1 MLPLGEETGTHN
13 YAGLMPILEWW
24 WAYLALGAFVGF
36 FAGLLGVGGGA
47 ATVPVLAFIF
57 AANQFAPSH
66 VVHLALGTSM
76 ATILF
81 TSISSVRTHQQH
93 GAVNWQI
100 VRRMVAG
107 IVIGTLGGALL
118 ASVLDVRL
126 LTISFTALIYYLSAQ
141 MIFGRNPQPGT
152 MPQTA
157 AGASITSVGIGI
169 ISSLTATGGASL
181 VVAYLVKR
189 GTRIHEAI
197 GTAAAIGWPLAA
209 AGTAGYVIAGW
220 GKSGLPEYSFGYV
233 YAPALAVIVVA
244 SILLAPVG
252 ARLAHCT
259 PGVLLKK
266 IFAVVL
272 FVLATKM
279 LVSFF

>member
-1 MLPLGEETGTHN
+1 MS
-13 YAGLMPILEWW
+13 IFDWW

-36 FAGLLGVGGGA
+36 FAGLLGIGGGA
-47 ATVPVLAFIF
+47 AMVPVLAFVF
-57 AANQFAPSH
+57 AAKEFAPSH
-66 VVHLALGTSM
+66 IVHLALGTAM

-81 TSISSVRTHQQH
+81 TSVSSVRAHQQH
-93 GAVNWQI
+93 GAVNWRI
-100 VRRMVAG
+100 VRRMALG
-107 IVIGTLGGALL
+107 IIVGTFGGALL

-126 LTISFTALIYYLSAQ
+126 LTITFTALIYYMSAQ
-141 MIFGRNPQPGT
+141 MMFGRKPQPGT
-152 MPQTA
+152 MPQTV
-157 AGASITSVGIGI
+157 AGASIASVSIGI

-189 GTRIHEAI
+189 GTLIHEAI

-209 AGTAGYVIAGW
+209 AGTAGYVLAGW
-220 GKSGLPEYSFGYV
+220 GKSGLPEYSIGYV
-233 YAPALAVIVVA
+233 YAPAFAGIVIA

-252 ARLAHCT
+252 ARLAHRT
-259 PGVLLKK
+259 PGALLKK

>member
-1 MLPLGEETGTHN
+1 MPMLD
-13 YAGLMPILEWW
+13 WW

-47 ATVPVLAFIF
+47 AMVPVLAFIF
-57 AANQFAPSH
+57 AAKQFAPSH
-66 VVHLALGTSM
+66 VVHLALGTAM
-76 ATILF
+76 ATMLL

-93 GAVNWQI
+93 GAVNWRI
-100 VRRMVAG
+100 VKSMVGG
-107 IVIGTLGGALL
+107 IVIGTFGGALL

-126 LTISFTALIYYLSAQ
+126 LTISFTMLIYYLSAH
-141 MIFGRNPQPGT
+141 MMFGRNPQPGT
-152 MPQTA
+152 LPQRA
-157 AGASITSVGIGI
+157 AGAGIAAVGIGI

-189 GTRIHEAI
+189 GTRIHDAI
-197 GTAAAIGWPLAA
+197 GTAAAISWPLAA

-220 GKSGLPEYSFGYV
+220 GKSGLPEYSVGYV
-233 YAPALAVIVVA
+233 YAPAFAGVVA
-244 SILLAPVG
+244 ASIVLAPLG
-252 ARLAHCT
+252 ARLAHRT
-259 PGVLLKK
+259 PAVVLKK